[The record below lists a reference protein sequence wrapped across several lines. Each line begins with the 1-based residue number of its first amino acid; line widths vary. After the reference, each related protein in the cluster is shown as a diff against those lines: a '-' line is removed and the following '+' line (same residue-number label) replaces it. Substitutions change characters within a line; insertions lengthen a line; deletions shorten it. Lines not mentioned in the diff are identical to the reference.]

1 MDPLSAIGLVGN
13 ICQFV
18 DFGSKLISEARQA
31 YKSAA
36 GASRENIELESITKD
51 LSELAQKLVMDSTSD
66 LGRIAG
72 MCKDVADELLQTV
85 QKLKVTPGSCRKWQS
100 FVHAVEVVWGKR
112 KINELQERMSRLRS
126 ELMAQLLRI
135 LWYDSFQYGETVSLL
150 FIITI
155 PYS

>member
-1 MDPLSAIGLVGN
+1 MDPLSAIGFAGN

-18 DFGSKLISEARQA
+18 DFSSKLMSEARQA

-85 QKLKVTPGSCRKWQS
+85 QKLKVTPRSCRKCRS
-100 FVHAVEVVWGKR
+100 FVHAVEVVW
-112 KINELQERMSRLRS
+112 ERGSMT
-126 ELMAQLLRI
+126 
-135 LWYDSFQYGETVSLL
+135 TVIEKESD
-150 FIITI
+150 
-155 PYS
+155 Y